1 MSKTLGAG
9 ALKKLEAVPSLI
21 REVIVPP
28 PAPTDEITRIL
39 VAAQTFYHD
48 LVYDRALI
56 CLEDALDKWTALC
69 KGAEPPIEVSLYF
82 HCAIGEIQESIGK
95 DDEALQAFKAAQC
108 ITAWLPEGH
117 VDMAIPHSSAGRI
130 YYHAQRYEEAL
141 QQFHKAKAVRE
152 ELLGNEHVDTC
163 AVYNNIGAVLL
174 TQNTL
179 KPCLEL
185 FSKALEVF
193 QVQLGMEHPRTTIVR
208 RNLDLAHKLLI
219 DQPRALPKL
228 PAKPLKVEWE
238 NPNTKKKKKK
248 KAKKKK

>member
-1 MSKTLGAG
+1 
-9 ALKKLEAVPSLI
+9 
-21 REVIVPP
+21 
-28 PAPTDEITRIL
+28 
-39 VAAQTFYHD
+39 
-48 LVYDRALI
+48 
-56 CLEDALDKWTALC
+56 
-69 KGAEPPIEVSLYF
+69 
-82 HCAIGEIQESIGK
+82 
-95 DDEALQAFKAAQC
+95 
-108 ITAWLPEGH
+108 
-117 VDMAIPHSSAGRI
+117 MAIPHSSAGRI
-130 YYHAQRYEEAL
+130 YYHAQRVWLYLLYYLLYLYVDLIYFVNTFIIAIIFFLTLHYFFFFLYSNARQYEEAL

-248 KAKKKK
+248 KAKKKKWY